1 MGVADR
7 RVYPDT
13 CILIYLV
20 EDRAHWAQTIRQRL
34 EPVLEPVPELVF
46 SELTRLECRVQP
58 LKTGNMLALQVFDQ
72 FFATRGYR
80 YQAMDRKV
88 FDLATQL
95 RAQHSLK
102 TPDALHLAAAISAGC
117 DEFWTN
123 DQRLTKAAQSKLRI
137 VTFESTQ

>member
-1 MGVADR
+1 MGVANMC
-7 RVYPDT
+7 VYPDA

-34 EPVLEPVPELVF
+34 EPVHEPVPELVF

-58 LKTGNMLALQVFDQ
+58 LKTGNAPALQGFDK

-95 RAQHSLK
+95 RAQHGLK

-117 DEFWTN
+117 DEYWTN
-123 DQRLTKAAQSKLRI
+123 DQRLAKAAQNKLRI
-137 VTFESTQ
+137 VTFESTP